1 MIPDPQLPI
10 LNFPF
15 PIPDSPFPI
24 PILPFQFLRDIDT
37 SHSSGKSCKSCR
49 KPNRTSGKSSEST
62 NASLQTRR
70 DRLHPGSFQIIKRS
84 RDEKDHAIASWW
96 CKQSDNAEVE
106 QTRHCEK
113 IERAVNFP
121 YSILSTSYVRRFL
134 WGIYLNANTKS
145 LHLSSTHLHLCKN
158 YLTERNGKDR
168 LGIPQFKQQ
177 TQYLFPPLNW

>member
-49 KPNRTSGKSSEST
+49 KPNRTSGKSLEST

-84 RDEKDHAIASWW
+84 GDEKDHAIASWW
-96 CKQSDNAEVE
+96 YARSRIRRKSNKQGVASKSSVPLIFLIPFCPPPTLEDSFGEFTSMLIQNLSIYP
-106 QTRHCEK
+106 QHTYICLK
-113 IERAVNFP
+113 I
-121 YSILSTSYVRRFL
+121 I
-134 WGIYLNANTKS
+134 
-145 LHLSSTHLHLCKN
+145 
-158 YLTERNGKDR
+158 
-168 LGIPQFKQQ
+168 
-177 TQYLFPPLNW
+177 

>member
-10 LNFPF
+10 PNFPF
-15 PIPDSPFPI
+15 PIPHSPFPI
-24 PILPFQFLRDIDT
+24 RPFQFLRDIDT

-84 RDEKDHAIASWW
+84 GDEKDHAIASWW
-96 CKQSDNAEVE
+96 CKESDKAEVE

-113 IERAVNFP
+113 IESAVNFSH
-121 YSILSTSYVRRFL
+121 SILFASYVRRLF
-134 WGIYLNANTKS
+134 WRIYLNAETKS
-145 LHLSSTHLHLCKN
+145 LHLSSTHIHLSKN
-158 YLTERNGKDR
+158 YLTERNRKDR
-168 LGIPQFKQQ
+168 LRIPQLKQQ